1 MTERRTFIL
10 TFKALEAEKKK
21 LTVTKQQF
29 SKTTFFLMYPNEN
42 FHSQK
47 DQNFASI
54 WPDFFCL
61 YYISLTRLQFWPTL
75 KDQKRQIR
83 RPKIPITTK
92 NYRLRVKLCFQMRYL
107 QHAAESGYLN

>member
-1 MTERRTFIL
+1 MKEKCPFIL
-10 TFKALEAEKKK
+10 TFKALEAEKK

-29 SKTTFFLMYPNEN
+29 SKTNFFLMYPNEN

-61 YYISLTRLQFWPTL
+61 YYTGLTRLQF
-75 KDQKRQIR
+75 
-83 RPKIPITTK
+83 
-92 NYRLRVKLCFQMRYL
+92 
-107 QHAAESGYLN
+107 

>member
-1 MTERRTFIL
+1 MKEKRPFIL
-10 TFKALEAEKKK
+10 TFKALEIEKKK
-21 LTVTKQQF
+21 LAVTKLQF

-47 DQNFASI
+47 DRNFASI

-75 KDQKRQIR
+75 KDQKRQIG
-83 RPKIPITTK
+83 RPKNPITTK
-92 NYRLRVKLCFQMRYL
+92 TTLY
-107 QHAAESGYLN
+107 E